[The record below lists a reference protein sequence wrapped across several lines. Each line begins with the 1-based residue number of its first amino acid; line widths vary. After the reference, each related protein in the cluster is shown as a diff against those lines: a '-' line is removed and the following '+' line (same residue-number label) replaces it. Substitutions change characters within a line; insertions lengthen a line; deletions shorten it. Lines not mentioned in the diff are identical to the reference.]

1 MDRTAPQDLAW
12 CAADAHL
19 YDGDPA
25 LPVFSSWLRAF
36 GSSEA
41 PDLIVLGD
49 LFRIW
54 IALGSAQT
62 AGQEAILRQLSDLV
76 GSGHRVTYIV
86 GNRDYFAEA
95 ARRTHGFEV
104 AQRLDLALPGN
115 TKVRFEHGDLIN
127 TSDRQYLRWRRF
139 SRSAPL
145 RTAFRA
151 LPAGWQRALA
161 RRLERRFAET
171 NPEYKAYDPERELET
186 WASRLRDEGVTT
198 AVVGHF
204 HRDEE
209 RVAAGVRVCLLP
221 QFREEGF
228 HLRVGG
234 DGSLAV
240 QPFVANLR

>member
-25 LPVFSSWLRAF
+25 LPAFSSWLKAF
-36 GSSEA
+36 ERSGA

-62 AGQEAILRQLSDLV
+62 AGQEQILRQLADLAA
-76 GSGHRVTYIV
+76 SGRRVIYIV
-86 GNRDYFAEA
+86 GNRDYFVEA
-95 ARRTHGFEV
+95 ARRAHGFEV
-104 AQRLDLALPGN
+104 AQHWDLVLPGGVR
-115 TKVRFEHGDLIN
+115 VRFEHGDLIN

-151 LPAGWQRALA
+151 LPASWQRALA
-161 RRLERRFAET
+161 RRLESRFAET
-171 NPEYKAYDPERELET
+171 NPGYKAYDPARELET
-186 WASRLRDEGVTT
+186 WAGELRSEGVGV

-204 HRDEE
+204 HRHEE
-209 RVAAGVRVCLLP
+209 RDAAGVRVLLLP

-228 HLRVGG
+228 HLRVGA

-240 QPFVANLR
+240 LPHVASLQ